1 MTQAQIQAL
10 INQIIPGAN
19 YRANQM
25 NPLLTDILAAAYGP
39 MFIDNAPPSGNEDET
54 QGYRPGS
61 VAYDTSSQRFFIC
74 KDATAGAADWV
85 LIPADANYEY
95 KLYSSAGDGM
105 TLFQNT
111 SVFKADNN
119 SLAVNLGCYVDLPA
133 NPYRGKVVILYFQ
146 DSIDQFDIRDSL
158 GAPIIAGAS
167 LTIIGGQQFTIVY
180 NGAIWEIIGI
190 ANINPATLSNVAVT
204 KGATVIPNTTAI
216 NFIGSSVTVAPNGSG
231 ADVTIS
237 PVTGVDIKV
246 NAFPIA
252 SPAQF
257 INVTGTNLVTTVN
270 TTGVDITYVSKI
282 GIKKNG
288 TTLTTSGFFSVGSFN
303 FKGTM
308 FEVVDF
314 NVGLD
319 VVNVESNG
327 ATTWYGFANM
337 IPGASDD
344 DTQGYSRGSV
354 GVNVGTLKRNYICTD
369 NTTGAATWIII
380 SEDNGYESPTLIQSP
395 AIVLGPS
402 TANVG
407 FGAVGALTTTRINL
421 PAFPYIGKKVY
432 ISFQSDVTNATQTSG
447 AQIRNSLSSLQ
458 FNAVI
463 TGATPANP
471 KMIVAVCVDDVTE
484 TWVRL
489 Q

>member
-1 MTQAQIQAL
+1 MTQAQIQVL
-10 INQIIPGAN
+10 INQIVTGAN

-105 TLFQNT
+105 TLLQNT

-158 GAPIIAGAS
+158 GVPISAGAS
-167 LTIIGGQQFTIVY
+167 LTIIGGDQYTIVY
-180 NGAIWEIIGI
+180 NGSIWEIIGI

-237 PVTGVDIKV
+237 PVTGVDIQV
-246 NAFPIA
+246 NAFPLA
-252 SPAQF
+252 SPADF
-257 INVTGTNLVTTVN
+257 INITGTNLVTTVN
-270 TTGVDITYVSKI
+270 TTGVNLTYVSKI
-282 GIKKNG
+282 GIQKDG
-288 TTLTTSGFFSVGSFN
+288 TTLTNAFYSVGTFN

-314 NVGLD
+314 NVGLN

-327 ATTWYGFANM
+327 PLTWYGFANM

-344 DTQGYSRGSV
+344 DTQGYSRGSF
-354 GVNVGTLKRNYICTD
+354 GINSGTLKRNYICTD
-369 NTTGAATWIII
+369 NTTGAAIWEMI
-380 SEDNGYESPTLIQSP
+380 SQDNGYESPALVGGPGVIITTS
-395 AIVLGPS
+395 PS
-402 TANVG
+402 TANVA
-407 FGAVGALTTTRINL
+407 FAAVATLSAVRINL
-421 PAFPYIGKKVY
+421 PAFPYIGKKVF
-432 ISFQSDVTNATQTSG
+432 ISFQSDVTSG
-447 AQIRNSLSSLQ
+447 AQIRNSAASLQ
-458 FNAVI
+458 FGAAVVI
-463 TGATPANP
+463 SGATPANP
-471 KMIVAVCVDDVTE
+471 KVIIAVCIDDITQ
-484 TWVRL
+484 TWARL

>member
-10 INQIIPGAN
+10 INQIVPGAN

-39 MFIDNAPPSGNEDET
+39 MFIDNAPPSSNEDET

-74 KDATAGAADWV
+74 KDATAAAADWV
-85 LIPADANYEY
+85 LIPSDANYEY

-105 TLFQNT
+105 TLLQNT

-158 GAPIIAGAS
+158 GVPISAGAS
-167 LTIIGGQQFTIVY
+167 LTIIGGDQYTIVY
-180 NGAIWEIIGI
+180 NGSIWEIIGI

-237 PVTGVDIKV
+237 PVTGVDIQV
-246 NAFPIA
+246 NAFPLA
-252 SPAQF
+252 SPADF
-257 INVTGTNLVTTVN
+257 INITGTNLVTTVN
-270 TTGVDITYVSKI
+270 TTGVNLTYVSKI
-282 GIKKNG
+282 GIQKDG
-288 TTLTTSGFFSVGSFN
+288 TTLTTPFFSVGSFN

-314 NVGLD
+314 NVGLN

-327 ATTWYGFANM
+327 SKTLTLTGVNAPAVTDD
-337 IPGASDD
+337 AS
-344 DTQGYSRGSV
+344 QGYSRGSV
-354 GVNVGTLKRNYICTD
+354 AVNTGTLLRTYICTD
-369 NTTGAATWIII
+369 NTTGAAQWRRIT
-380 SEDNGYESPTLIQSP
+380 EDNGYESPALVQSP
-395 AIVLGPS
+395 AITLNPS
-402 TANVG
+402 TANVA
-407 FGAVGALTTTRINL
+407 FGAVLQLAATAIKL

-432 ISFQSDVTNATQTSG
+432 ISFQSDVVNVTQTGG
-447 AQIRNSLSSLQ
+447 AQIRNSSAALQ
-458 FNAVI
+458 FNVPI
-463 TGATPANP
+463 IGATPTNP
-471 KMIVAVCVDDVTE
+471 KLIVAVCVNDITE